1 MDSLSTSSS
10 LTGPSE
16 AIHIQTT
23 KDPSNALSYIRWTL
37 GIDTEPE
44 ALWANTQVGIC
55 SITFF
60 IFNVFL
66 PPGSGILDG
75 STSTRWRFLDLLGK
89 L

>member
-60 IFNVFL
+60 IFNVF
-66 PPGSGILDG
+66 P
-75 STSTRWRFLDLLGK
+75 TSRLRDTRWEYFYK
-89 L
+89 VAFS